1 MKSKNRAAKA
11 NDSERQVFD
20 AKNMILGRLASAAAK
35 ELLNG
40 KNVYIVNA
48 EAAVISGSKKVI
60 KEKYKTRLDLQEKE
74 NPEHSPY
81 WSRRPDMLVK
91 RVVRGMLPYRMPRGK
106 EAFKRLKVFMGVPEE
121 LKGVKPADLNIKD
134 PKSIYS
140 GYITVAELSKL
151 LGYDR
156 FERH

>member
-1 MKSKNRAAKA
+1 MKSKNRTERGK
-11 NDSERQVFD
+11 DSEKRVFD
-20 AKNMILGRLASAAAK
+20 AKNIVLGRLASMVAK

-40 KNVYIVNA
+40 KDVYIVNA
-48 EAAVISGSKKVI
+48 ESAVISGSKKVI